1 MMNIRSLTSIVLFVV
16 PISVLAAGTMAGAD
30 PDDVS
35 SINSNSIGL
44 FGLIA
49 VIAMLLCM
57 SLFAQYALPLAAC
70 LILGAII
77 GGVFGST
84 AGWIAAAAAAVWFV
98 SNKIDA

>member
-1 MMNIRSLTSIVLFVV
+1 MNIWRLIGVVLFVMPV
-16 PISVLAAGTMAGAD
+16 AALAAGTMAGAD
-30 PDDVS
+30 PADVS
-35 SINSNSIGL
+35 SVGSNSIGL

-49 VIAMLLCM
+49 VIAILLCM

-70 LILGAII
+70 LILGAIV

-84 AGWIAAAAAAVWFV
+84 AGWIAAAAAAFWFF